1 MRAINF
7 LLGMLAAL
15 LVAAALGAI
24 WSLAGLAG
32 SGRASWF
39 APVAALALALVLRFN
54 NHSPGTARALVCALL
69 LALTAAHANY
79 LMAAGFIAGQMGLEL
94 LDALHIIGLDMAYS
108 VARAHSD
115 GGDVIA
121 YAIAL
126 AVALLLGFRQPGEA
140 APKVQPGR
148 RKR

>member
-7 LLGMLAAL
+7 LLGILAAL

-24 WSLAGLAG
+24 WSLTGLAG

-39 APVAALALALVLRFN
+39 APLAAVVLALVLRFN
-54 NHSPGTARALVCALL
+54 NHAPGGLRALVCTLL

-94 LDALHIIGLDMAYS
+94 LDALRIIGPDMAFS
-108 VARAHSD
+108 VARAHAD
-115 GGDVIA
+115 AGDALA

-126 AVALLLGFRQPGEA
+126 VLALLLGFRQPGELA
-140 APKVQPGR
+140 SKGQRKR
-148 RKR
+148 RKT

>member
-7 LLGMLAAL
+7 LLGILAAL

-24 WSLAGLAG
+24 WSLTGLAG

-39 APVAALALALVLRFN
+39 APLAAAVLALVLRFN
-54 NHSPGTARALVCALL
+54 NHPPGIARSLVCVLL
-69 LALTAAHANY
+69 LTLTAAHASY

-94 LDALHIIGLDMAYS
+94 VDALRIIGPDMAFS
-108 VARAHSD
+108 VARAHAD
-115 GGDVIA
+115 GGDALA

-140 APKVQPGR
+140 APKAQSGR
-148 RKR
+148 RKK

>member
-7 LLGMLAAL
+7 LLGTLAAL

-39 APVAALALALVLRFN
+39 APVAALVLALVLRFN
-54 NHSPGTARALVCALL
+54 NHPPGTSRGLACTGLL
-69 LALTAAHANY
+69 LLTAAHANY

-94 LDALHIIGLDMAYS
+94 LDALHLIGPDMAFS
-108 VARAHSD
+108 VARAHTEGSD
-115 GGDVIA
+115 ALA
-121 YAIAL
+121 YGIAL
-126 AVALLLGFRQPGEA
+126 VLALLLGFRQPGEMA
-140 APKVQPGR
+140 SKGQSKR
-148 RKR
+148 RGT

>member
-1 MRAINF
+1 MRTINF
-7 LLGMLAAL
+7 LLGLLAAL

-24 WSLAGLAG
+24 WSLTGLAG

-39 APVAALALALVLRFN
+39 APLAALVLALVLRFN
-54 NHSPGTARALVCALL
+54 NHAPGGTRALVCASLL
-69 LALTAAHANY
+69 FLTAAHANY
-79 LMAAGFIAGQMGLEL
+79 LMAAGFIAGQMGLDL

-115 GGDVIA
+115 VGDLIA

-126 AVALLLGFRQPGEA
+126 GLSLLLGFRQPGEA
-140 APKVQPGR
+140 APKVPGR
-148 RKR
+148 RKT

>member
-7 LLGMLAAL
+7 LLGLFAAL

-39 APVAALALALVLRFN
+39 APLAALVLALVLRFN
-54 NHSPGTARALVCALL
+54 NHAPGGMRALVCALL
-69 LALTAAHANY
+69 LMLTAAHANY
-79 LMAAGFIAGQMGLEL
+79 LMAAGFIAGQMGLDL

-108 VARAHSD
+108 VSRAHSD

-126 AVALLLGFRQPGEA
+126 GLALLLGFRQPGEA
-140 APKVQPGR
+140 VSKAKPGR
-148 RKR
+148 RKI

>member
-1 MRAINF
+1 MRVINF
-7 LLGMLAAL
+7 LLGILAAL

-32 SGRASWF
+32 SGRAAWF
-39 APVAALALALVLRFN
+39 APLAALVLALVLRFN
-54 NHSPGTARALVCALL
+54 NHPPGKLRALVCTLL

-108 VARAHSD
+108 VAKAHTD
-115 GGDVIA
+115 GADLVA

-126 AVALLLGFRQPGEA
+126 GLALLLGFRQPGEA
-140 APKVQPGR
+140 VPKGQVR
-148 RKR
+148 RR